1 MQKHNF
7 FVKQIFFQDE
17 VEILTFFDGD
27 DDFGDDDE
35 DEYRCNSVNFQ
46 ARTSR
51 FCMEVDLHNT
61 YNMILINM
69 IILTMMMIMMMKMII
84 ALTQSIFKL
93 GPPDLA

>member
-35 DEYRCNSVNFQ
+35 DEYRCNSVNF
-46 ARTSR
+46 
-51 FCMEVDLHNT
+51 
-61 YNMILINM
+61 
-69 IILTMMMIMMMKMII
+69 
-84 ALTQSIFKL
+84 
-93 GPPDLA
+93 